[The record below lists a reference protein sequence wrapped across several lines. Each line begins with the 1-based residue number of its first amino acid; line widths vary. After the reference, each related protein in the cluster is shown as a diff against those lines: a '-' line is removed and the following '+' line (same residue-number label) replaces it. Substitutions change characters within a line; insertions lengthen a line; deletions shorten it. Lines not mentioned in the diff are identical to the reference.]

1 MYIKNIYI
9 LMPFYN
15 MLEYSHNYSMTL
27 ESLWNYYRDELND
40 VNGNI
45 SNSKSFEYKTKIVG
59 KTFSKF

>member
-1 MYIKNIYI
+1 
-9 LMPFYN
+9 MPFYN